1 MGLRGY
7 YSKRPRHDIIVR
19 ANMRLRW
26 SLNLHK
32 RKMWMISR
40 ARPCLAAILLCL
52 ALPGAAFAL
61 EVTPHKAIYDMALRS
76 GGSGDIADVRGT
88 MEFKWADS
96 CDGWT
101 VDQRSVM
108 TFLYNTGDEVD
119 LGWNLVS
126 WESKDGLRYRFYVRK
141 FQNGEMYEE
150 LRGDARLDGA
160 GKTGIAKYTLP
171 SPKQVDLPAGTLF
184 PTAHSLAL
192 LEAAAAGSPFLW
204 ANVFD
209 GSDEAG
215 LFGVGAVIVE
225 REEPAK
231 PAADRPALLS
241 AGPSWHVSLAFFS
254 AVGQG
259 AVPEHEQRLRL
270 HANGVVEDLV
280 LDYGDFSVGAT
291 LKRVEKLP
299 PSGC

>member
-1 MGLRGY
+1 M
-7 YSKRPRHDIIVR
+7 S
-19 ANMRLRW
+19 M
-26 SLNLHK
+26 
-32 RKMWMISR
+32 MSR
-40 ARPCLAAILLCL
+40 ARPCLAAVVLCL
-52 ALPGAAFAL
+52 ALPGAAAAI
-61 EVTPHKAIYDMALRS
+61 EVTPHKAIYEMALRS
-76 GGSGDIADVRGT
+76 SAGGGDIADVRGT
-88 MEFKWADS
+88 MEFEWADS

-150 LRGDARLDGA
+150 LRGDARLYGA
-160 GKTGIAKYTLP
+160 GKSGIARYTLP
-171 SPKQVDLPAGTLF
+171 APKQVELPAGTLF

-192 LEAAAAGSPFLW
+192 LENAAAGKPFLW
-204 ANVFD
+204 ADVFD

-225 REEPAK
+225 RREAT
-231 PAADRPALLS
+231 AAAEGRSALLS
-241 AGPSWHVSLAFFS
+241 AGPSWHVSLAFFP
-254 AVGQG
+254 AAGQG
-259 AVPEHEQRLRL
+259 AEPEHEQRLRL

-280 LDYGDFSVGAT
+280 LDYGDFSVSAT

-299 PSGC
+299 PPDC